1 MNTHKVAIV
10 TGAARGIG
18 RGIAVKLAEN
28 GFDIALADL
37 RSQQE
42 EANQTIA
49 AIENLGRRAFFRPT
63 DVADHDEVFG
73 LVDDTVAELG
83 TLDAMVNNAGICQIK
98 PILEVTPEELETIYR
113 INLFGMVYGVQAAA
127 KKMIELGKDTGSIVS
142 ASSIAGFEGFPI
154 LPAYSSTK
162 FAVRGITQAAAKELA
177 AHNIRVNGY
186 APGIVDTPMWTFID
200 EQMGELNGKPKG
212 QNFDDMVKT
221 IALGRCETP
230 EDVAGVVAF
239 LVSDDARYVTGQTII
254 VDGGM
259 QYR

>member
-1 MNTHKVAIV
+1 MSTAQVAIV

-18 RGIAVKLAEN
+18 RGIAVKLAKD
-28 GFDIALADL
+28 GFDVSVADL
-37 RSQQE
+37 PSQRE
-42 EANQTIA
+42 EADRTVA
-49 AIENLGRRAFFRPT
+49 MIEALGRRAFFRPT

-83 TLDAMVNNAGICQIK
+83 TLDAMVNNAGICQIR
-98 PILEVTPEELETIYR
+98 PILEATPEELETIYR
-113 INLFGMVYGVQAAA
+113 INLFGMVYGLQAAA
-127 KKMIELGKDTGSIVS
+127 RKMIELGKETGSIVS

-154 LPAYSSTK
+154 LSAYSSTK

-177 AHNIRVNGY
+177 PHNIRVNGY
-186 APGIVDTPMWTFID
+186 APGIVDTPMWTYID
-200 EQMGELNGKPKG
+200 EEMGKLNGKPKG

-221 IALGRCETP
+221 IALGRSETP
-230 EDVAGVVAF
+230 EDVAGVVSF